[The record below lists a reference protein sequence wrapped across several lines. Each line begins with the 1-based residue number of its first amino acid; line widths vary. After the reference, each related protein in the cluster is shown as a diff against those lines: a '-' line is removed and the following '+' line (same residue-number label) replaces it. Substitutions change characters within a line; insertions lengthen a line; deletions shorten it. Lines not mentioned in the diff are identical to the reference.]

1 MEYYNYCQN
10 CVKHLTNAEKECLNC
25 TKEIVFYGLNILS
38 TEETLDEIIKNKRSI
53 SRFGDGEL
61 FIIFGGGIY
70 FQEPDK
76 ILSQRLLEIINALS
90 KYVKS

>member
-38 TEETLDEIIKNKRSI
+38 TEETLD
-53 SRFGDGEL
+53 
-61 FIIFGGGIY
+61 
-70 FQEPDK
+70 
-76 ILSQRLLEIINALS
+76 
-90 KYVKS
+90 